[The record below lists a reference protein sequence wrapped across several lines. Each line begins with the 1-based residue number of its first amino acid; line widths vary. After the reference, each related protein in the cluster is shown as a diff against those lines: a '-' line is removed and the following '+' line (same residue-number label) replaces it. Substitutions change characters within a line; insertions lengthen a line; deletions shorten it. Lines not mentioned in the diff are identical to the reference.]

1 MIYDRYTYNEETG
14 EHTTKLHLSRV
25 RTHPPTHTRARARTH
40 TLTYMHAHTH
50 ASTHARTHAHT
61 HRGKSLGVMQ
71 E

>member
-14 EHTTKLHLSRV
+14 EHTTKLHLSRARMLA
-25 RTHPPTHTRARARTH
+25 RTHPPTRTRTRARTH
-40 TLTYMHAHTH
+40 TLTYMHAR
-50 ASTHARTHAHT
+50 THARTRT